1 MRISLTELQHSRP
14 VDKAIINSTERC
26 LYYLSVE
33 IGGEE
38 YLVMNKQK
46 RVLSAR
52 NKLDLQQIAEAASA
66 RRIVLRHESAY
77 DEMVGQPL
85 GEQGNRLEVQ
95 LGGSDLAGT
104 AITDAEINHAQG

>member
-1 MRISLTELQHSRP
+1 MRIALTELQHAGP

-38 YLVMNKQK
+38 YRVVDAQK
-46 RVLSAR
+46 RALTAR
-52 NKLDLQQIAEAASA
+52 NKLDLQQIAEAVKA

-77 DEMVGQPL
+77 DEMVGQPP
-85 GEQGNRLEVQ
+85 GKRGNRLEVP
-95 LGGSDLAGT
+95 LGGLEFAGS
-104 AITDAEINHAQG
+104 ERHRAQG

>member
-1 MRISLTELQHSRP
+1 MRITLIKLQHSPP

-38 YLVMNKQK
+38 YLVVNKQK
-46 RVLSAR
+46 RALSAR
-52 NKLDLQQIAEAASA
+52 NKLDLQQIAESISA

-77 DEMVGQPL
+77 DEMVGQPS
-85 GEQGNRLEVQ
+85 GGQGNRLEVS
-95 LGGSDLAGT
+95 LGGSQLAVSELT
-104 AITDAEINHAQG
+104 HAQG

>member
-1 MRISLTELQHSRP
+1 MRITLTELQHSPP

-38 YLVMNKQK
+38 YLVMDKQN
-46 RVLSAR
+46 RTLNAR
-52 NKLDLQQIAEAASA
+52 NKLDLQKVAEAVSA

-77 DEMVGQPL
+77 DEMVGQPS
-85 GEQGNRLEVQ
+85 GGQGNRLEVP
-95 LGGSDLAGT
+95 LGGSGLGT
-104 AITDAEINHAQG
+104 STATDSGLNHAQG